1 MASSPAE
8 SAPSVNGD
16 SLSVDRKKFLITRN
30 LQEVLGEDRLVSALK
45 ERDIKVQIHKN
56 FKSPFN

>member
-45 ERDIKVQIHKN
+45 ERDIKVQIH
-56 FKSPFN
+56 